1 MKFCMRRSWLVR
13 SVPLSHMN
21 LLGTANQLAQEAGDA
36 PVRIPRWK
44 RALDII
50 CILAALPMLLLLMLI
65 VAVIVK
71 VGSAGPVLFRQQR
84 IGFRGQRFTCLKF
97 RTMVSEADTTVHEEY
112 CQRLIDSDL
121 PMTKMDVQ
129 GDRRLIPFGRSLRV
143 CGLDELPQIINVLRG
158 EMSLVGPR
166 PCLPCEYEKHLPWQ
180 KRRFHT
186 LPGLTG
192 LWQVS
197 GKNTTTFNEMIC
209 LDLWYDRD
217 KSLWLDL
224 RIIFQTIPALA
235 AQVRHVPDGRN
246 VGSPV
251 NGEPDVGAHLQTV
264 SRPVTLPRANSDS
277 PRSSGNPVR

>member
-1 MKFCMRRSWLVR
+1 MN
-13 SVPLSHMN
+13 PLGMPS
-21 LLGTANQLAQEAGDA
+21 QLAQEAGNA
-36 PVRIPRWK
+36 PVRIPPWK
-44 RALDII
+44 RGLDII
-50 CILAALPMLLLLMLI
+50 CILAALPLLLPSMLI
-65 VAVIVK
+65 VAVIIK
-71 VGSAGPVLFRQQR
+71 IGSAGPVLFRQQR

-97 RTMVSEADTTVHEEY
+97 RTMVSEADTTVHQEY
-112 CQRLIDSDL
+112 CQQLIDSDL
-121 PMTKMDVQ
+121 PMVKMDVQ
-129 GDRRLIPFGRSLRV
+129 GDRRLIPFGRQLRA

-166 PCLPCEYEKHLPWQ
+166 PCLLCEYEKHLPWQ

-224 RIIFQTIPALA
+224 KIMFRTIPALTL
-235 AQVRHVPDGRN
+235 QVRQMHDD
-246 VGSPV
+246 
-251 NGEPDVGAHLQTV
+251 PDVGPAMNREPNAGAHIRPV
-264 SRPVTLPRANSDS
+264 PRPVTLAGANNDS
-277 PRSSGNPVR
+277 PSSAGNLAR

>member
-1 MKFCMRRSWLVR
+1 
-13 SVPLSHMN
+13 
-21 LLGTANQLAQEAGDA
+21 LGAPNRLAQKAEDA
-36 PVRIPRWK
+36 PFQIPQWK
-44 RALDII
+44 RGLDII
-50 CILAALPMLLLLMLI
+50 CILAALPLLLLMMLI

-71 VGSAGPVLFRQQR
+71 IGSAGPVLFRQQR

-97 RTMVSEADTTVHEEY
+97 RTMVNEADTTVHEEY

-121 PMTKMDVQ
+121 PMAKMDVQ
-129 GDRRLIPFGRSLRV
+129 GDRRLIPFGRQLRV
-143 CGLDELPQIINVLRG
+143 CGLDELPQVINVLRG

-197 GKNTTTFNEMIC
+197 GKNMTTFNEMIC

-217 KSLWLDL
+217 KSFWLDL
-224 RIIFQTIPALA
+224 KIILRTLPALTT
-235 AQVRHVPDGRN
+235 QVRQMRDGRN
-246 VGSPV
+246 VRSPV
-251 NGEPDVGAHLQTV
+251 NGEPDAGAHPQSV
-264 SRPVTLPRANSDS
+264 PRSATLAKANNGS
-277 PRSSGNPVR
+277 PRSAGNPVR

>member
-1 MKFCMRRSWLVR
+1 MKFCVRKPWLDR
-13 SVPLSHMN
+13 AALFSHMN
-21 LLGTANQLAQEAGDA
+21 LLGAPNRLAQKAEDA
-36 PVRIPRWK
+36 PVQIPQWK
-44 RALDII
+44 RSLDVI
-50 CILAALPMLLLLMLI
+50 CVLVALPLLLPVMLI
-65 VAVIVK
+65 VVVIVK

-84 IGFRGQRFTCLKF
+84 VGFRGQRFTCLKF
-97 RTMVSEADTTVHEEY
+97 RTMAREVDTTVHEEY
-112 CQRLIDSDL
+112 CQQLIDSDL
-121 PMTKMDVQ
+121 PMAKLDIQ
-129 GDRRLIPFGRSLRV
+129 GDRRLIPFGRQLRV

-180 KRRFHT
+180 KRRFDT

-224 RIIFQTIPALA
+224 KIMFRTIPALT
-235 AQVRHVPDGRN
+235 AQVRQTRDGRK

-251 NGEPDVGAHLQTV
+251 NEELSMGVPFQPVLRPD
-264 SRPVTLPRANSDS
+264 TLAKAINGS
-277 PRSSGNPVR
+277 PRSAGKSAR